1 MRTFKT
7 ADVRLAAAIE
17 KTDALDMWRKR
28 FATLVI
34 VRAERIVT
42 RALMLVRT
50 DWEVE
55 LADADGWSVTL
66 DTLWVFDAIDVEELR
81 GELVVRGQP
90 RRFAA
95 TVRATKQWDVVVA
108 AATWEGKLT
117 DLGIKPFKALL
128 GARKLENWIRLRRE
142 ARFSSEA
149 PL

>member
-81 GELVVRGQP
+81 GELVRRGWSEHACEPDRVR
-90 RRFAA
+90 RLLRFLLAPEL
-95 TVRATKQWDVVVA
+95 A
-108 AATWEGKLT
+108 AAQDRLATAVANAPCREVR
-117 DLGIKPFKALL
+117 LG
-128 GARKLENWIRLRRE
+128 R
-142 ARFSSEA
+142 
-149 PL
+149 